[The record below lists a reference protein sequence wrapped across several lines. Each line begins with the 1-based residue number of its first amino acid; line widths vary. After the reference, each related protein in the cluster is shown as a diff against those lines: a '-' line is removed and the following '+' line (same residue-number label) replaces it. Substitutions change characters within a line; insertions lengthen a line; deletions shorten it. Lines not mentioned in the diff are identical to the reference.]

1 MSRADVT
8 DEFDETGESEP
19 SRPWVLP
26 LRVAISAG
34 LLAFLFWEVRD
45 EVTWSTLLPEW
56 TPASM
61 WWLAGALAVL
71 FVGFFLS
78 TIRWQQVL
86 VALELRERL
95 RRLFSH
101 FLAGQFLSAFLPGT
115 VGGDVLRMTRLTRDV
130 GSGPG
135 SFASVVLE
143 RLTGWIV
150 LPAITFLGFLL
161 NPGLRHLGAQTRI
174 ALAIAATTLVGLALV
189 LYAVDHPKLGG
200 RFTDGSGWRRFAAA
214 VHLGVGRL
222 RHHPREAASV
232 ILAALMAAR
241 ALGIDQLGLT
251 ALMAFFPAVLI
262 AQVLPISIGGLG
274 VREFTLVFF
283 LSSLGVSKEQAL
295 ALGLLVYVLTLLA
308 SLAGAPSFAIGG
320 RQRPAR
326 EVVA

>member
-1 MSRADVT
+1 
-8 DEFDETGESEP
+8 
-19 SRPWVLP
+19 
-26 LRVAISAG
+26 
-34 LLAFLFWEVRD
+34 
-45 EVTWSTLLPEW
+45 
-56 TPASM
+56 
-61 WWLAGALAVL
+61 VL

-86 VALELRERL
+86 IALELREHL

-150 LPAITFLGFLL
+150 LPTITFLGFLV
-161 NPGLRHLGAQTRI
+161 NPGLRHLGAPTRI
-174 ALAIAATTLVGLALV
+174 ALAIAGATLVGLALV

-222 RHHPREAASV
+222 RRHPREAANVIAVGFIYGMSV

-241 ALGIDQLGLT
+241 ALGIEQLGLT

-283 LSSLGVSKEQAL
+283 LNSLGVSKEQAL

-320 RQRPAR
+320 RPRPAR